1 MTPLT
6 AAQALD
12 QSFLEA
18 RSKLLDLAASLDR
31 IERGGGIASDP
42 RLDAIQDS
50 LRVLLESQPSRA
62 ERIQTRFS
70 QNYDPNWKRPQ
81 PR

>member
-12 QSFLEA
+12 QSYLEA
-18 RSKLLDLAASLDR
+18 RSKLLDLAAILDR
-31 IERGGGIASDP
+31 IERGGGITGDS
-42 RLDAIQDS
+42 RIDAIQDS
-50 LRVLLESQPSRA
+50 IRVLLDGQSKRA